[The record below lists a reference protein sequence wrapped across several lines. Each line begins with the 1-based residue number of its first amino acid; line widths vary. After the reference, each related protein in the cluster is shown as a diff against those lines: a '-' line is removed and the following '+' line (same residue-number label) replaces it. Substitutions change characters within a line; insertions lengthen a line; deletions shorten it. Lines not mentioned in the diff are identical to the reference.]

1 MTRNEG
7 NMDRFIRIIA
17 GAVLIA
23 LLFIGTTS
31 GVLGI
36 VLAIAGGVLLLT
48 GMFGFC
54 PLYRLLGLNTCPVK
68 P

>member
-48 GMFGFC
+48 GMVGFC